1 LSSWYGNLIFE
12 WRDGGESIVNPY
24 APEAERKRSKSSIIP
39 TLTCASPSFFSWQ
52 ACNWKQSARCKI
64 CSNRN
69 GCLFPYEHRAITI
82 VISSLCTF
90 RSRAASNMG
99 MTSWADWDK
108 EHINIGLVYR
118 SAVSQSAPGFA
129 RPADKLLSYVLL
141 QPL

>member
-1 LSSWYGNLIFE
+1 
-12 WRDGGESIVNPY
+12 
-24 APEAERKRSKSSIIP
+24 
-39 TLTCASPSFFSWQ
+39 
-52 ACNWKQSARCKI
+52 
-64 CSNRN
+64 
-69 GCLFPYEHRAITI
+69 
-82 VISSLCTF
+82 
-90 RSRAASNMG
+90 